1 MIPQFSVC
9 IPAYRNPAT
18 LEACLRTVLDQP
30 GDDYEIVV
38 SDDQGPPGIR
48 ALVERLAQP
57 DRIRY
62 LRTPQRLGLRG
73 NFEHCVTHS
82 RGRYVTIL
90 GDDDGLCRNALDVA
104 RTLLASA
111 QPDVFFWFPHIYWW
125 PDALLPHKRW
135 MVYVRAYAKKARL
148 VNAREYVDRFYD
160 DPRNLWLFERL
171 PSIYNG
177 FVCRDLLERI
187 RHRIGGYV
195 YDEVADVSSGI
206 VNGIMATSA
215 ALVERPL
222 SIRGLSGSSSGVAFR
237 SKEAGRH
244 LSDDFL
250 RGMHTP
256 LCAAEL
262 GESTA
267 RAVHLASV
275 RLRASHQFTELAD
288 KPIRVADAQRLVN
301 RYGLS
306 GSEFVVPP
314 RFSGEHAKQVGV
326 KVQDDGS
333 AYPNPAAL
341 GRSNRRSLESANRLT
356 TATVSSVHPSAT
368 MRSSKSASVCCK
380 TDCTDSP
387 NTSHRLCVGRR
398 IENLGRV
405 AVICPGRRRE
415 TNTGSA
421 GWLKPRFYPSR
432 PPKSLEDVLVA
443 RSVEKIR
450 ISTDGAGAATAVPP
464 AAISSN
470 A

>member
-48 ALVERLAQP
+48 ALAERLAQP

-104 RTLLASA
+104 RTLLAST

-125 PDALLPHKRW
+125 PDALLPHKPW
-135 MVYVRAYAKKARL
+135 MVYVRAYANKARL

-187 RHRIGGYV
+187 RHRIGGYF
-195 YDEVADVSSGI
+195 YDEAADVSSGI
-206 VNGIMATSA
+206 INGIMATSA

-237 SKEAGRH
+237 CKQAGR
-244 LSDDFL
+244 
-250 RGMHTP
+250 P
-256 LCAAEL
+256 C
-262 GESTA
+262 
-267 RAVHLASV
+267 RA
-275 RLRASHQFTELAD
+275 T
-288 KPIRVADAQRLVN
+288 
-301 RYGLS
+301 
-306 GSEFVVPP
+306 
-314 RFSGEHAKQVGV
+314 FS
-326 KVQDDGS
+326 
-333 AYPNPAAL
+333 
-341 GRSNRRSLESANRLT
+341 
-356 TATVSSVHPSAT
+356 
-368 MRSSKSASVCCK
+368 RSS
-380 TDCTDSP
+380 
-387 NTSHRLCVGRR
+387 
-398 IENLGRV
+398 
-405 AVICPGRRRE
+405 
-415 TNTGSA
+415 
-421 GWLKPRFYPSR
+421 
-432 PPKSLEDVLVA
+432 
-443 RSVEKIR
+443 
-450 ISTDGAGAATAVPP
+450 IS
-464 AAISSN
+464 
-470 A
+470 

>member
-48 ALVERLAQP
+48 ALAERLAQP

-104 RTLLASA
+104 RTLLAST

-187 RHRIGGYV
+187 RHRIGGYF

-237 SKEAGRH
+237 SKEAGRP

-267 RAVHLASV
+267 LAVHLASV
-275 RLRASHQFTELAD
+275 RLRAARQFTELAD
-288 KPIRVADAQRLVN
+288 KPIRVADVVHGILGELNEDPARYDDLVADAQRLVN
-301 RYGLS
+301 RYELS

-326 KVQDDGS
+326 EVQDDGS
-333 AYPNPAAL
+333 VFLAFDGEPLGIGDVHQAAVFVD
-341 GRSNRRSLESANRLT
+341 SLLR
-356 TATVSSVHPSAT
+356 
-368 MRSSKSASVCCK
+368 
-380 TDCTDSP
+380 
-387 NTSHRLCVGRR
+387 
-398 IENLGRV
+398 
-405 AVICPGRRRE
+405 
-415 TNTGSA
+415 
-421 GWLKPRFYPSR
+421 
-432 PPKSLEDVLVA
+432 
-443 RSVEKIR
+443 
-450 ISTDGAGAATAVPP
+450 
-464 AAISSN
+464 
-470 A
+470 

>member
-1 MIPQFSVC
+1 M
-9 IPAYRNPAT
+9 T

-48 ALVERLAQP
+48 ALIERLAQP

-135 MVYVRAYAKKARL
+135 MVYVRAYAQKARL

-187 RHRIGGYV
+187 RHRIGGYF

-237 SKEAGRH
+237 SKEAGRP

-267 RAVHLASV
+267 LAVHLASV
-275 RLRASHQFTELAD
+275 RLRAARQFAELAD
-288 KPIRVADAQRLVN
+288 KPIRVADVVHGILGELNEDPARYDDLVADAQRLVN

-326 KVQDDGS
+326 EVQDDGS
-333 AYPNPAAL
+333 VFLAFDGEPLGIGDVHQAAVFVD
-341 GRSNRRSLESANRLT
+341 SLLR
-356 TATVSSVHPSAT
+356 
-368 MRSSKSASVCCK
+368 
-380 TDCTDSP
+380 
-387 NTSHRLCVGRR
+387 
-398 IENLGRV
+398 
-405 AVICPGRRRE
+405 
-415 TNTGSA
+415 
-421 GWLKPRFYPSR
+421 
-432 PPKSLEDVLVA
+432 
-443 RSVEKIR
+443 
-450 ISTDGAGAATAVPP
+450 
-464 AAISSN
+464 
-470 A
+470 

>member
-104 RTLLASA
+104 RTLLAST

-187 RHRIGGYV
+187 RHRIGGYF

-237 SKEAGRH
+237 SKEAGRP

-267 RAVHLASV
+267 LAVHLASV
-275 RLRASHQFTELAD
+275 RLRAARQFTELAD
-288 KPIRVADAQRLVN
+288 KPIRVADVVHGILGELNEDPARYDDLVADAQRLVN

-326 KVQDDGS
+326 EVQDDGS
-333 AYPNPAAL
+333 VFLAFDGEPLGIGDVHQAAVFVD
-341 GRSNRRSLESANRLT
+341 SLLR
-356 TATVSSVHPSAT
+356 
-368 MRSSKSASVCCK
+368 
-380 TDCTDSP
+380 
-387 NTSHRLCVGRR
+387 
-398 IENLGRV
+398 
-405 AVICPGRRRE
+405 
-415 TNTGSA
+415 
-421 GWLKPRFYPSR
+421 
-432 PPKSLEDVLVA
+432 
-443 RSVEKIR
+443 
-450 ISTDGAGAATAVPP
+450 
-464 AAISSN
+464 
-470 A
+470 

>member
-104 RTLLASA
+104 RTLLAST

-135 MVYVRAYAKKARL
+135 MVYVRAYAQKARL

-187 RHRIGGYV
+187 RHRIGGYF

-237 SKEAGRH
+237 SKQAGRH

-267 RAVHLASV
+267 LAVHLASV
-275 RLRASHQFTELAD
+275 RLRAARQFTELAD
-288 KPIRVADAQRLVN
+288 KPIRVADVVHGILGELNEDPARYDDLVADAQRLVN

-314 RFSGEHAKQVGV
+314 RFSGEHAKRVGV
-326 KVQDDGS
+326 EVQDDGS
-333 AYPNPAAL
+333 VFLAFDGEPLGIGDVHQAAVFVD
-341 GRSNRRSLESANRLT
+341 SLLR
-356 TATVSSVHPSAT
+356 
-368 MRSSKSASVCCK
+368 
-380 TDCTDSP
+380 
-387 NTSHRLCVGRR
+387 
-398 IENLGRV
+398 
-405 AVICPGRRRE
+405 
-415 TNTGSA
+415 
-421 GWLKPRFYPSR
+421 
-432 PPKSLEDVLVA
+432 
-443 RSVEKIR
+443 
-450 ISTDGAGAATAVPP
+450 
-464 AAISSN
+464 
-470 A
+470 

>member
-104 RTLLASA
+104 RTLLAST

-187 RHRIGGYV
+187 RHRIGGYF

-237 SKEAGRH
+237 SKDAGRP

-267 RAVHLASV
+267 LAVHLASV
-275 RLRASHQFTELAD
+275 RLRASRQFTELAD
-288 KPIRVADAQRLVN
+288 KPIRVADVVHGILGELNEDPARYDDLVADAQRLVN

-314 RFSGEHAKQVGV
+314 RLSGEHAKRVGV
-326 KVQDDGS
+326 EVQDDGS
-333 AYPNPAAL
+333 VFLAFDGEPLGIGDVHQAAVFVD
-341 GRSNRRSLESANRLT
+341 SLLR
-356 TATVSSVHPSAT
+356 
-368 MRSSKSASVCCK
+368 
-380 TDCTDSP
+380 
-387 NTSHRLCVGRR
+387 
-398 IENLGRV
+398 
-405 AVICPGRRRE
+405 
-415 TNTGSA
+415 
-421 GWLKPRFYPSR
+421 
-432 PPKSLEDVLVA
+432 
-443 RSVEKIR
+443 
-450 ISTDGAGAATAVPP
+450 
-464 AAISSN
+464 
-470 A
+470 

>member
-104 RTLLASA
+104 RTLLAST

-187 RHRIGGYV
+187 RHRIGGYF

-237 SKEAGRH
+237 SKQAGRH

-267 RAVHLASV
+267 LAVHLASV
-275 RLRASHQFTELAD
+275 RLRAARQFTELAD
-288 KPIRVADAQRLVN
+288 KPIRVADVVHGILGELNEDPARYDDLVADAQRLVN

-326 KVQDDGS
+326 EVQDDGS
-333 AYPNPAAL
+333 VFLAFDGEPLGIGDVQQAAVFVD
-341 GRSNRRSLESANRLT
+341 SLLR
-356 TATVSSVHPSAT
+356 
-368 MRSSKSASVCCK
+368 
-380 TDCTDSP
+380 
-387 NTSHRLCVGRR
+387 
-398 IENLGRV
+398 
-405 AVICPGRRRE
+405 
-415 TNTGSA
+415 
-421 GWLKPRFYPSR
+421 
-432 PPKSLEDVLVA
+432 
-443 RSVEKIR
+443 
-450 ISTDGAGAATAVPP
+450 
-464 AAISSN
+464 
-470 A
+470 

>member
-135 MVYVRAYAKKARL
+135 MVYVRAYAQKARL

-187 RHRIGGYV
+187 RHRIGGYF

-237 SKEAGRH
+237 SKEAGRP

-267 RAVHLASV
+267 LAVHLASV
-275 RLRASHQFTELAD
+275 RLRATRQFAELAD
-288 KPIRVADAQRLVN
+288 KPIRVADVVHGILGELNEDPARYDDLVADAQRLVN

-326 KVQDDGS
+326 EVQDDGS
-333 AYPNPAAL
+333 VFLAFDGEPLGIGDVQQAAVFVD
-341 GRSNRRSLESANRLT
+341 SLLR
-356 TATVSSVHPSAT
+356 
-368 MRSSKSASVCCK
+368 
-380 TDCTDSP
+380 
-387 NTSHRLCVGRR
+387 
-398 IENLGRV
+398 
-405 AVICPGRRRE
+405 
-415 TNTGSA
+415 
-421 GWLKPRFYPSR
+421 
-432 PPKSLEDVLVA
+432 
-443 RSVEKIR
+443 
-450 ISTDGAGAATAVPP
+450 
-464 AAISSN
+464 
-470 A
+470 

>member
-73 NFEHCVTHS
+73 NFDHCVTHS

-104 RTLLASA
+104 RTLLAST

-148 VNAREYVDRFYD
+148 VNAREYVDRFFD

-187 RHRIGGYV
+187 RHRIGGYF

-237 SKEAGRH
+237 SKEAGRP

-267 RAVHLASV
+267 LAVHLASV
-275 RLRASHQFTELAD
+275 RLRATRQFAELAD
-288 KPIRVADAQRLVN
+288 KPIRVADVVHGILGELNEDPARYDDLVADAQRLVN

-326 KVQDDGS
+326 EVQDDGS
-333 AYPNPAAL
+333 VFLAFDGEPLGIGDVQQAA
-341 GRSNRRSLESANRLT
+341 
-356 TATVSSVHPSAT
+356 
-368 MRSSKSASVCCK
+368 
-380 TDCTDSP
+380 
-387 NTSHRLCVGRR
+387 
-398 IENLGRV
+398 
-405 AVICPGRRRE
+405 
-415 TNTGSA
+415 
-421 GWLKPRFYPSR
+421 
-432 PPKSLEDVLVA
+432 VLVDSLL
-443 RSVEKIR
+443 R
-450 ISTDGAGAATAVPP
+450 
-464 AAISSN
+464 
-470 A
+470 

>member
-1 MIPQFSVC
+1 VIPQFSVC

-111 QPDVFFWFPHIYWW
+111 QPDVIFWFPHIYWW

-135 MVYVRAYAKKARL
+135 MVYVRAYAQKARL

-187 RHRIGGYV
+187 RHRIGGYF

-237 SKEAGRH
+237 SKEAGRP

-267 RAVHLASV
+267 LAVHLASV
-275 RLRASHQFTELAD
+275 RLRASRQFTELAD
-288 KPIRVADAQRLVN
+288 KPIRVADVVHGILGELNEDPARYDDLVADAQRLVN

-314 RFSGEHAKQVGV
+314 RFSGEHAKRVGV
-326 KVQDDGS
+326 EVQDDGS
-333 AYPNPAAL
+333 VFLAFDGEPLGIGDVHQAAVFVD
-341 GRSNRRSLESANRLT
+341 SLLR
-356 TATVSSVHPSAT
+356 
-368 MRSSKSASVCCK
+368 
-380 TDCTDSP
+380 
-387 NTSHRLCVGRR
+387 
-398 IENLGRV
+398 
-405 AVICPGRRRE
+405 
-415 TNTGSA
+415 
-421 GWLKPRFYPSR
+421 
-432 PPKSLEDVLVA
+432 
-443 RSVEKIR
+443 
-450 ISTDGAGAATAVPP
+450 
-464 AAISSN
+464 
-470 A
+470 

>member
-104 RTLLASA
+104 RTLLAST

-187 RHRIGGYV
+187 RHRIGGYF

-237 SKEAGRH
+237 SKEAGRP

-267 RAVHLASV
+267 LAVHLASV
-275 RLRASHQFTELAD
+275 RLRAARQFTELAD
-288 KPIRVADAQRLVN
+288 KPIRVADVVHGILGELNEDPARYDDLVADAQRLVN
-301 RYGLS
+301 RYELS

-326 KVQDDGS
+326 EVQDDGS
-333 AYPNPAAL
+333 VFLAFDGEPLGIGDVHQAAVFVD
-341 GRSNRRSLESANRLT
+341 SLLR
-356 TATVSSVHPSAT
+356 
-368 MRSSKSASVCCK
+368 
-380 TDCTDSP
+380 
-387 NTSHRLCVGRR
+387 
-398 IENLGRV
+398 
-405 AVICPGRRRE
+405 
-415 TNTGSA
+415 
-421 GWLKPRFYPSR
+421 
-432 PPKSLEDVLVA
+432 
-443 RSVEKIR
+443 
-450 ISTDGAGAATAVPP
+450 
-464 AAISSN
+464 
-470 A
+470 

>member
-1 MIPQFSVC
+1 VIPQFSVC

-48 ALVERLAQP
+48 ALAERLAQP

-104 RTLLASA
+104 RTLLAST

-187 RHRIGGYV
+187 RHRIGGYF

-237 SKEAGRH
+237 CKQAGRP

-267 RAVHLASV
+267 LAVHLASV
-275 RLRASHQFTELAD
+275 RLRAARQFTELAD
-288 KPIRVADAQRLVN
+288 KPIRVADVVHGILGELNEDPARYDDLVADAQRLVN

-326 KVQDDGS
+326 EVQDDGS
-333 AYPNPAAL
+333 VFLAFDGEPLGIGDVHQAAVFVD
-341 GRSNRRSLESANRLT
+341 SLLR
-356 TATVSSVHPSAT
+356 
-368 MRSSKSASVCCK
+368 
-380 TDCTDSP
+380 
-387 NTSHRLCVGRR
+387 
-398 IENLGRV
+398 
-405 AVICPGRRRE
+405 
-415 TNTGSA
+415 
-421 GWLKPRFYPSR
+421 
-432 PPKSLEDVLVA
+432 
-443 RSVEKIR
+443 
-450 ISTDGAGAATAVPP
+450 
-464 AAISSN
+464 
-470 A
+470 

>member
-104 RTLLASA
+104 RTLLAST

-135 MVYVRAYAKKARL
+135 MVYVRAYAQKARL

-187 RHRIGGYV
+187 RHRIGGYF

-244 LSDDFL
+244 LSEDFL

-267 RAVHLASV
+267 LAVHLASV
-275 RLRASHQFTELAD
+275 RLRATRQFTELAD
-288 KPIRVADAQRLVN
+288 KPIRVADVVHGILGELNEDPARYDDLVADAQRLVN

-314 RFSGEHAKQVGV
+314 RFSGEHAKRVGV
-326 KVQDDGS
+326 EVQDDGS
-333 AYPNPAAL
+333 VFLAFDGEPLGIGDVHQAAVFVD
-341 GRSNRRSLESANRLT
+341 SLLR
-356 TATVSSVHPSAT
+356 
-368 MRSSKSASVCCK
+368 
-380 TDCTDSP
+380 
-387 NTSHRLCVGRR
+387 
-398 IENLGRV
+398 
-405 AVICPGRRRE
+405 
-415 TNTGSA
+415 
-421 GWLKPRFYPSR
+421 
-432 PPKSLEDVLVA
+432 
-443 RSVEKIR
+443 
-450 ISTDGAGAATAVPP
+450 
-464 AAISSN
+464 
-470 A
+470 

>member
-104 RTLLASA
+104 RTLLAST

-135 MVYVRAYAKKARL
+135 MVYVRAYAQKARL

-187 RHRIGGYV
+187 RHRIGGYF

-267 RAVHLASV
+267 LAVHLASV
-275 RLRASHQFTELAD
+275 RLRATRQFTELAD
-288 KPIRVADAQRLVN
+288 KPIRVADVVHGILGELNEDPARYDDLVADAQRLVN

-314 RFSGEHAKQVGV
+314 RFSGEHAKRVGV
-326 KVQDDGS
+326 EVQDDGS
-333 AYPNPAAL
+333 VFLAFDGEPLGIGDVHQAAVFVD
-341 GRSNRRSLESANRLT
+341 SLLR
-356 TATVSSVHPSAT
+356 
-368 MRSSKSASVCCK
+368 
-380 TDCTDSP
+380 
-387 NTSHRLCVGRR
+387 
-398 IENLGRV
+398 
-405 AVICPGRRRE
+405 
-415 TNTGSA
+415 
-421 GWLKPRFYPSR
+421 
-432 PPKSLEDVLVA
+432 
-443 RSVEKIR
+443 
-450 ISTDGAGAATAVPP
+450 
-464 AAISSN
+464 
-470 A
+470 

>member
-1 MIPQFSVC
+1 VIPQFSIC

-135 MVYVRAYAKKARL
+135 MVYVRAYAQKARL

-187 RHRIGGYV
+187 RHRIGGYF

-237 SKEAGRH
+237 SKEAGRP

-267 RAVHLASV
+267 LAVHLASV
-275 RLRASHQFTELAD
+275 RLRASRQFTELAD
-288 KPIRVADAQRLVN
+288 KPIRVADVVHGILGELNEDPARYDDLVADAQRLVN

-314 RFSGEHAKQVGV
+314 RFSGEHAKRVGV
-326 KVQDDGS
+326 EVQDDGS
-333 AYPNPAAL
+333 VFLAFDGEPLGIGDVHQAAVFVD
-341 GRSNRRSLESANRLT
+341 SLLR
-356 TATVSSVHPSAT
+356 
-368 MRSSKSASVCCK
+368 
-380 TDCTDSP
+380 
-387 NTSHRLCVGRR
+387 
-398 IENLGRV
+398 
-405 AVICPGRRRE
+405 
-415 TNTGSA
+415 
-421 GWLKPRFYPSR
+421 
-432 PPKSLEDVLVA
+432 
-443 RSVEKIR
+443 
-450 ISTDGAGAATAVPP
+450 
-464 AAISSN
+464 
-470 A
+470 

>member
-104 RTLLASA
+104 RTLLAST

-187 RHRIGGYV
+187 RHRIGGYF

-237 SKEAGRH
+237 SKQAGRP

-267 RAVHLASV
+267 LAVHLASV
-275 RLRASHQFTELAD
+275 RLRAARQFTELAD
-288 KPIRVADAQRLVN
+288 KPIRVADVVHGILGELNEDPARYDDLVADAQRLVN

-314 RFSGEHAKQVGV
+314 RFSGQHAKQVGV
-326 KVQDDGS
+326 EVQDDGS
-333 AYPNPAAL
+333 VFLAFDGEPLGIGDVHQAAVFVD
-341 GRSNRRSLESANRLT
+341 SLLR
-356 TATVSSVHPSAT
+356 
-368 MRSSKSASVCCK
+368 
-380 TDCTDSP
+380 
-387 NTSHRLCVGRR
+387 
-398 IENLGRV
+398 
-405 AVICPGRRRE
+405 
-415 TNTGSA
+415 
-421 GWLKPRFYPSR
+421 
-432 PPKSLEDVLVA
+432 
-443 RSVEKIR
+443 
-450 ISTDGAGAATAVPP
+450 
-464 AAISSN
+464 
-470 A
+470 

>member
-135 MVYVRAYAKKARL
+135 MVYVRAYAQKARL
-148 VNAREYVDRFYD
+148 VNAREYVDRFFD

-187 RHRIGGYV
+187 RHRIGGYF

-237 SKEAGRH
+237 SKEAGRP

-267 RAVHLASV
+267 LAVHLASV
-275 RLRASHQFTELAD
+275 RLRAARQFTELAD
-288 KPIRVADAQRLVN
+288 KPIRVADVVHGILGELNEDPARYDDLVADAQRLVN

-326 KVQDDGS
+326 EVQDDGS
-333 AYPNPAAL
+333 VFLAFDGEPLGIGDVHQAAVFVD
-341 GRSNRRSLESANRLT
+341 SLLR
-356 TATVSSVHPSAT
+356 
-368 MRSSKSASVCCK
+368 
-380 TDCTDSP
+380 
-387 NTSHRLCVGRR
+387 
-398 IENLGRV
+398 
-405 AVICPGRRRE
+405 
-415 TNTGSA
+415 
-421 GWLKPRFYPSR
+421 
-432 PPKSLEDVLVA
+432 
-443 RSVEKIR
+443 
-450 ISTDGAGAATAVPP
+450 
-464 AAISSN
+464 
-470 A
+470 

>member
-104 RTLLASA
+104 RTLLAST

-187 RHRIGGYV
+187 RHRIGGYF

-237 SKEAGRH
+237 SKEAGRP

-267 RAVHLASV
+267 LAVHLASV
-275 RLRASHQFTELAD
+275 RLRSARQFAELAD
-288 KPIRVADAQRLVN
+288 KPIRVADVVHGILGELNEDPARYDDLVADAQRLVN

-314 RFSGEHAKQVGV
+314 RFSGEHAKRVGV
-326 KVQDDGS
+326 EVQDDGS
-333 AYPNPAAL
+333 VFLAFDGEPLGIGDVHQAAVFVD
-341 GRSNRRSLESANRLT
+341 SLLR
-356 TATVSSVHPSAT
+356 
-368 MRSSKSASVCCK
+368 
-380 TDCTDSP
+380 
-387 NTSHRLCVGRR
+387 
-398 IENLGRV
+398 
-405 AVICPGRRRE
+405 
-415 TNTGSA
+415 
-421 GWLKPRFYPSR
+421 
-432 PPKSLEDVLVA
+432 
-443 RSVEKIR
+443 
-450 ISTDGAGAATAVPP
+450 
-464 AAISSN
+464 
-470 A
+470 

>member
-48 ALVERLAQP
+48 ALIERLAQP

-135 MVYVRAYAKKARL
+135 MVYVRAYAQKARL

-187 RHRIGGYV
+187 RHRIGGYF

-237 SKEAGRH
+237 SKEAGRP

-267 RAVHLASV
+267 LAVHLASV

-288 KPIRVADAQRLVN
+288 KPIRVADVVHGILGELNEDPARYDDLVADAQRLVN

-326 KVQDDGS
+326 EVQDDGS
-333 AYPNPAAL
+333 VFLAFDGEPLGIGDVHQAAVFVD
-341 GRSNRRSLESANRLT
+341 SLLR
-356 TATVSSVHPSAT
+356 
-368 MRSSKSASVCCK
+368 
-380 TDCTDSP
+380 
-387 NTSHRLCVGRR
+387 
-398 IENLGRV
+398 
-405 AVICPGRRRE
+405 
-415 TNTGSA
+415 
-421 GWLKPRFYPSR
+421 
-432 PPKSLEDVLVA
+432 
-443 RSVEKIR
+443 
-450 ISTDGAGAATAVPP
+450 
-464 AAISSN
+464 
-470 A
+470 

>member
-104 RTLLASA
+104 RTLLAST

-135 MVYVRAYAKKARL
+135 MFYVRAYAKKARL

-160 DPRNLWLFERL
+160 DL
-171 PSIYNG
+171 
-177 FVCRDLLERI
+177 
-187 RHRIGGYV
+187 
-195 YDEVADVSSGI
+195 
-206 VNGIMATSA
+206 
-215 ALVERPL
+215 
-222 SIRGLSGSSSGVAFR
+222 
-237 SKEAGRH
+237 
-244 LSDDFL
+244 
-250 RGMHTP
+250 
-256 LCAAEL
+256 
-262 GESTA
+262 
-267 RAVHLASV
+267 
-275 RLRASHQFTELAD
+275 
-288 KPIRVADAQRLVN
+288 VADAQRLVN

-314 RFSGEHAKQVGV
+314 RFSGQHAKQVGV
-326 KVQDDGS
+326 EVQDDGS
-333 AYPNPAAL
+333 VFLAFDGEPLGIGDVQQAAVFVD
-341 GRSNRRSLESANRLT
+341 SLLR
-356 TATVSSVHPSAT
+356 
-368 MRSSKSASVCCK
+368 
-380 TDCTDSP
+380 
-387 NTSHRLCVGRR
+387 
-398 IENLGRV
+398 
-405 AVICPGRRRE
+405 
-415 TNTGSA
+415 
-421 GWLKPRFYPSR
+421 
-432 PPKSLEDVLVA
+432 
-443 RSVEKIR
+443 
-450 ISTDGAGAATAVPP
+450 
-464 AAISSN
+464 
-470 A
+470 

>member
-48 ALVERLAQP
+48 ALAERLAQP

-104 RTLLASA
+104 RTLLAST

-135 MVYVRAYAKKARL
+135 MVYVRASANKARL

-187 RHRIGGYV
+187 RHRIGGYF

-237 SKEAGRH
+237 CKQAGRP

-267 RAVHLASV
+267 LAVHLASV
-275 RLRASHQFTELAD
+275 RLRAARQFTELAD
-288 KPIRVADAQRLVN
+288 KPIRVADVVHGILGELNEDPARYDDLVADAQRLVN

-314 RFSGEHAKQVGV
+314 RLSGEHAKQVGV
-326 KVQDDGS
+326 EVQDDGS
-333 AYPNPAAL
+333 VFLAFDGEPLGIGDVHQAAVFVD
-341 GRSNRRSLESANRLT
+341 SLLR
-356 TATVSSVHPSAT
+356 
-368 MRSSKSASVCCK
+368 
-380 TDCTDSP
+380 
-387 NTSHRLCVGRR
+387 
-398 IENLGRV
+398 
-405 AVICPGRRRE
+405 
-415 TNTGSA
+415 
-421 GWLKPRFYPSR
+421 
-432 PPKSLEDVLVA
+432 
-443 RSVEKIR
+443 
-450 ISTDGAGAATAVPP
+450 
-464 AAISSN
+464 
-470 A
+470 

>member
-104 RTLLASA
+104 RTLLAST

-187 RHRIGGYV
+187 RHRIGGYF

-237 SKEAGRH
+237 SKEAGRP

-267 RAVHLASV
+267 LAVHLASV
-275 RLRASHQFTELAD
+275 RLRASRQFTELAD
-288 KPIRVADAQRLVN
+288 KPIRVADVVHGILGELNEDPARYDDLVADAQRLVN

-314 RFSGEHAKQVGV
+314 RLSGEHAKRVGV
-326 KVQDDGS
+326 EVQDDGS
-333 AYPNPAAL
+333 VFLAFDGEPLGIGDVHQAAVFVD
-341 GRSNRRSLESANRLT
+341 SLLR
-356 TATVSSVHPSAT
+356 
-368 MRSSKSASVCCK
+368 
-380 TDCTDSP
+380 
-387 NTSHRLCVGRR
+387 
-398 IENLGRV
+398 
-405 AVICPGRRRE
+405 
-415 TNTGSA
+415 
-421 GWLKPRFYPSR
+421 
-432 PPKSLEDVLVA
+432 
-443 RSVEKIR
+443 
-450 ISTDGAGAATAVPP
+450 
-464 AAISSN
+464 
-470 A
+470 

>member
-48 ALVERLAQP
+48 ALAERLAQP

-104 RTLLASA
+104 RTLLAST

-187 RHRIGGYV
+187 RHRIGGYF

-237 SKEAGRH
+237 SKEAGRP

-267 RAVHLASV
+267 LAVHLASV
-275 RLRASHQFTELAD
+275 RLRAARQFTELAD
-288 KPIRVADAQRLVN
+288 KPIRVADVVHGILGELNEDPARYDDLVADAQRLVN

-314 RFSGEHAKQVGV
+314 RLSGEHAKQVGV
-326 KVQDDGS
+326 EVQDDGS
-333 AYPNPAAL
+333 VFLAFDGEPLGIGDVHQAAVFVD
-341 GRSNRRSLESANRLT
+341 SLLR
-356 TATVSSVHPSAT
+356 
-368 MRSSKSASVCCK
+368 
-380 TDCTDSP
+380 
-387 NTSHRLCVGRR
+387 
-398 IENLGRV
+398 
-405 AVICPGRRRE
+405 
-415 TNTGSA
+415 
-421 GWLKPRFYPSR
+421 
-432 PPKSLEDVLVA
+432 
-443 RSVEKIR
+443 
-450 ISTDGAGAATAVPP
+450 
-464 AAISSN
+464 
-470 A
+470 

>member
-187 RHRIGGYV
+187 RHRIGGYF

-237 SKEAGRH
+237 SKQAGRH

-267 RAVHLASV
+267 LAVHLASV
-275 RLRASHQFTELAD
+275 RLRAARQFTELAD
-288 KPIRVADAQRLVN
+288 KPIRVADVVHGILGELNEDPARYDDLVADAQRLVN

-326 KVQDDGS
+326 EVQDDGS
-333 AYPNPAAL
+333 VFLAFDGEPL
-341 GRSNRRSLESANRLT
+341 GIGDVHQ
-356 TATVSSVHPSAT
+356 ATVFV
-368 MRSSKSASVCCK
+368 
-380 TDCTDSP
+380 DSLL
-387 NTSHRLCVGRR
+387 R
-398 IENLGRV
+398 
-405 AVICPGRRRE
+405 
-415 TNTGSA
+415 
-421 GWLKPRFYPSR
+421 
-432 PPKSLEDVLVA
+432 
-443 RSVEKIR
+443 
-450 ISTDGAGAATAVPP
+450 
-464 AAISSN
+464 
-470 A
+470 

>member
-18 LEACLRTVLDQP
+18 LEACLRTVLDQS
-30 GDDYEIVV
+30 GDDYEVVV

-62 LRTPQRLGLRG
+62 LRTPERLGLRG

-104 RTLLASA
+104 RTLLAST
-111 QPDVFFWFPHIYWW
+111 QPDVFFWFPHMYWW

-187 RHRIGGYV
+187 RHRTGGYFC
-195 YDEVADVSSGI
+195 DEVADVSSGI

-215 ALVERPL
+215 ALVDRPL

-237 SKEAGRH
+237 SKQAGRH

-267 RAVHLASV
+267 LAVHLASV
-275 RLRASHQFTELAD
+275 RLRAARQFTELAD
-288 KPIRVADAQRLVN
+288 KPIRVADVVHGILGELNEDPDRYDDLVADAQRLVN
-301 RYGLS
+301 RYELN

-314 RFSGEHAKQVGV
+314 RLSGEHAKRVGV
-326 KVQDDGS
+326 EVQDDGS
-333 AYPNPAAL
+333 VFLAFDGEPLGIGDVHQAAVFVD
-341 GRSNRRSLESANRLT
+341 SLLR
-356 TATVSSVHPSAT
+356 
-368 MRSSKSASVCCK
+368 
-380 TDCTDSP
+380 
-387 NTSHRLCVGRR
+387 
-398 IENLGRV
+398 
-405 AVICPGRRRE
+405 
-415 TNTGSA
+415 
-421 GWLKPRFYPSR
+421 
-432 PPKSLEDVLVA
+432 
-443 RSVEKIR
+443 
-450 ISTDGAGAATAVPP
+450 
-464 AAISSN
+464 
-470 A
+470 

>member
-135 MVYVRAYAKKARL
+135 MVYVRAYAQKARL

-187 RHRIGGYV
+187 RQRIGGYF

-237 SKEAGRH
+237 SKEAGRP

-267 RAVHLASV
+267 LAVHLASV
-275 RLRASHQFTELAD
+275 RLRAARQFTDLAD
-288 KPIRVADAQRLVN
+288 KPIRVADVVHGILGELNEDPARYDDLVADAQRLVN
-301 RYGLS
+301 RYELS

-314 RFSGEHAKQVGV
+314 RLSGEHAKRVGV
-326 KVQDDGS
+326 EVQDDGS
-333 AYPNPAAL
+333 VFLAFDGEPLGIGDVQQAAVFVD
-341 GRSNRRSLESANRLT
+341 SLLR
-356 TATVSSVHPSAT
+356 
-368 MRSSKSASVCCK
+368 
-380 TDCTDSP
+380 
-387 NTSHRLCVGRR
+387 
-398 IENLGRV
+398 
-405 AVICPGRRRE
+405 
-415 TNTGSA
+415 
-421 GWLKPRFYPSR
+421 
-432 PPKSLEDVLVA
+432 
-443 RSVEKIR
+443 
-450 ISTDGAGAATAVPP
+450 
-464 AAISSN
+464 
-470 A
+470 

>member
-48 ALVERLAQP
+48 ALIERLAQP

-135 MVYVRAYAKKARL
+135 MVYVRAYAQKARL

-187 RHRIGGYV
+187 RHRIGGYF

-237 SKEAGRH
+237 SKQAGRH

-267 RAVHLASV
+267 LAVHLASV
-275 RLRASHQFTELAD
+275 RLRAARQFTELAD
-288 KPIRVADAQRLVN
+288 KPIRVADVVHGILGELNEDPARYDDLVADAQRLVN

-314 RFSGEHAKQVGV
+314 RFSGEHAKRVGV
-326 KVQDDGS
+326 EVQDDGS
-333 AYPNPAAL
+333 VFLAFDGEPLGIGDVHQAAVFVD
-341 GRSNRRSLESANRLT
+341 SLLR
-356 TATVSSVHPSAT
+356 
-368 MRSSKSASVCCK
+368 
-380 TDCTDSP
+380 
-387 NTSHRLCVGRR
+387 
-398 IENLGRV
+398 
-405 AVICPGRRRE
+405 
-415 TNTGSA
+415 
-421 GWLKPRFYPSR
+421 
-432 PPKSLEDVLVA
+432 
-443 RSVEKIR
+443 
-450 ISTDGAGAATAVPP
+450 
-464 AAISSN
+464 
-470 A
+470 

>member
-1 MIPQFSVC
+1 VIPQFSVC

-104 RTLLASA
+104 RTLLAST

-135 MVYVRAYAKKARL
+135 MVYVRAYAQKARL

-187 RHRIGGYV
+187 RHRIGGYF

-237 SKEAGRH
+237 SKEAGRP

-267 RAVHLASV
+267 LAVHLASV
-275 RLRASHQFTELAD
+275 RLRASRQFTELAD
-288 KPIRVADAQRLVN
+288 KPIRVADVVHGILGELNEDPARYDDLVADAQRLVN

-314 RFSGEHAKQVGV
+314 RFSGEHAKRVGV
-326 KVQDDGS
+326 EVQDDGS
-333 AYPNPAAL
+333 VFLAFDGEPLGIGDVHQAAVFVD
-341 GRSNRRSLESANRLT
+341 SLLR
-356 TATVSSVHPSAT
+356 
-368 MRSSKSASVCCK
+368 
-380 TDCTDSP
+380 
-387 NTSHRLCVGRR
+387 
-398 IENLGRV
+398 
-405 AVICPGRRRE
+405 
-415 TNTGSA
+415 
-421 GWLKPRFYPSR
+421 
-432 PPKSLEDVLVA
+432 
-443 RSVEKIR
+443 
-450 ISTDGAGAATAVPP
+450 
-464 AAISSN
+464 
-470 A
+470 